1 MKNVNTLLL
10 LILLSFHLSAQQND
24 FAFENRVYAENIQSV
39 KFHIE
44 GLPLSMPLIDLNSNT
59 PLLLRFDDTDAEV
72 KTYTYKIIHCDADW
86 QRSQLGELEY
96 LDGFTEETIR
106 DYRYSFKTVI
116 PFVHYWVQLPNQDMR
131 WTKSGNYL
139 LVVYEDEGQR
149 RPVITRRFMVVD
161 PIVQIQPQV
170 LRPAK
175 VSKSRTHQ
183 EIDFIV
189 DHQQVDI
196 RTPMTEVQAVV
207 LQNGRW
213 GTAVTDIKPAFVRP
227 RQMVFDHQDKIVFP
241 AGKEFRYLDIRSLR
255 SRSENI
261 SLIERYQD
269 RTEIILYKDEPR
281 ANQSYNF
288 FEDINGNFIL
298 ESFDASDADLGADY
312 ASVLFSLA
320 ADPDSYQE
328 YELFIVGEMTSWQP
342 QEAFRLVYN
351 NNINAY
357 VAKPTLKQGFY
368 NFAYAAVPRGV
379 ENPVPDFSVIEGDWH
394 LTENNYTVLVYYR
407 PFGARY
413 DRLIGARS
421 FSQTPR

>member
-1 MKNVNTLLL
+1 MTK
-10 LILLSFHLSAQQND
+10 LSALVPLFFLVFQLSAQQSD
-24 FAFENRVYAENIQSV
+24 FSFENRVYVDNIKSV
-39 KFHIE
+39 KFHIN
-44 GLPLSMPLIDLNSNT
+44 GLPLSMPVIDLNSNT
-59 PLLLRFDDTDAEV
+59 PLLLRFDDIDGEV
-72 KTYTYKIIHCDADW
+72 KTYTYRIIHCDADW

-106 DYRYSFKTVI
+106 DFRYSFKTVI

-139 LVVYEDEGQR
+139 LVVYEDESRR

-161 PIVQIQPQV
+161 PVVQIQPQV
-170 LRPAK
+170 VRPAK

-196 RTPMTEVQAVV
+196 RTPMTEVRAVV

-213 GTAVTDIKPAFVRP
+213 GAAVTDIRPAFVRP
-227 RQMVFDHQDKIVFP
+227 RQMVFDHQDKVVFP
-241 AGKEFRYLDIRSLR
+241 AGKEFRYLDMRSLR

-281 ANQSYNF
+281 AGQSYNF

-298 ESFDASDADLGADY
+298 ESFEANDRNLGADY
-312 ASVLFSLA
+312 AAVLFSLA
-320 ADPDSYQE
+320 ADPESYPDSEVY
-328 YELFIVGEMTSWQP
+328 IVGEMTSWQP
-342 QEAFRLVYN
+342 QEEFRMVYN

-357 VAKPTLKQGFY
+357 VAKPTLKQGYY
-368 NFAYAAVPRGV
+368 NFGYAVVPRN
-379 ENPVPDFSVIEGDWH
+379 EQTPVPDFSVIEGDWFQ
-394 LTENNYTVLVYYR
+394 TENNYTVLVYYR